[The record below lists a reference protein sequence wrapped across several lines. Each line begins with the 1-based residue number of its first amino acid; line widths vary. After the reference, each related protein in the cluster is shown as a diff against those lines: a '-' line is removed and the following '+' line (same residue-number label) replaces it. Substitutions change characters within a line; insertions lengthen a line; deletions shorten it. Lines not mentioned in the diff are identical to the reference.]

1 MDISDVDVWA
11 AWVLLMTRRA
21 RKLYI
26 RQNKNVNHIP
36 GCGDD
41 GVC

>member
-1 MDISDVDVWA
+1 MTSTYGLGFVDDA
-11 AWVLLMTRRA
+11 YSRELLD
-21 RKLYI
+21 K
-26 RQNKNVNHIP
+26 KNVNHIIIP

>member
-1 MDISDVDVWA
+1 MTLTYGLGFVDDA
-11 AWVLLMTRRA
+11 CSRELLD
-21 RKLYI
+21 K
-26 RQNKNVNHIP
+26 KNVFHITIP